1 MTRFLVFDELIGV
14 VRVVLGSRLFVGRI
28 HDVLACL
35 LSIEKRFDH
44 VGDDNGDLWEI
55 LAPQPR

>member
-1 MTRFLVFDELIGV
+1 LVGV
-14 VRVVLGSRLFVGRI
+14 LRVVLGSRLFVGRI